1 MKMGTTS
8 VYDRLSLRGTKAVK
22 PWSGKPAKESG
33 LDIAPNPKLS
43 PRLGES
49 TRSRLFYLSMSS
61 SAGRKEPIMEEICP
75 SCAGL
80 DVHKESVE
88 ACVRRMEP
96 TGQLH
101 QPTRHWGTMTRDILA
116 MADWMAAQG
125 VRHVAMESTGVYWK
139 PIYNILES
147 RFTVLLVNARH
158 LKQVPGRKS
167 DIRDCQWIAQLLQ
180 YGLLKGSFIPPRAQR
195 ELRDLTRHRT
205 QWVEEKTRTVNRLH
219 KVLEDANIK
228 LASVATDI
236 LGVSG
241 RAMLEALIEGQEDP
255 VKLADFAQRQLRG
268 KIPELEK
275 ALQGHLTDHHR
286 FLLRLLWKQLAEQ
299 EELIAELDAKIEE
312 LTRPFADE
320 IERLDGVPGVDRRVA
335 EVVLAEVGAE
345 MDPFPTHQ
353 HLASWAGMCPGNE
366 ESAGKRRRRRV
377 TPGNRWLKRTLVQ
390 AAWAAGPT
398 KNTYIA
404 SQYRRLAG
412 RRGKKRALIAVGH
425 SMLVIFYH
433 GLKAGTSDAE
443 LGGDFFDRL
452 EPERLTRYYIKRL
465 ERLGHKVT
473 LESRVAA

>member
-1 MKMGTTS
+1 
-8 VYDRLSLRGTKAVK
+8 
-22 PWSGKPAKESG
+22 
-33 LDIAPNPKLS
+33 
-43 PRLGES
+43 
-49 TRSRLFYLSMSS
+49 
-61 SAGRKEPIMEEICP
+61 MEEIYVC
-75 SCAGL
+75 CAGL

-96 TGQLH
+96 TGRLH
-101 QPTRHWGTMTRDILA
+101 QETRHWGTMTRDLLA

-125 VRHVAMESTGVYWK
+125 VTQVAMESTGVFWK

-180 YGLLKGSFIPPRAQR
+180 HGLLKGSFIPPRAQR

-205 QWVEEKTRTVNRLH
+205 QLVEEKTRTVNRLH

-241 RAMLEALIEGQEDP
+241 RAMLEALMEGQEDP

-275 ALQGHLTDHHR
+275 ALEGHLTEHHR
-286 FLLRLLWKQLAEQ
+286 FLLRLLWKQLAQQ
-299 EELIAELDAKIEE
+299 ENLIAKLDAKIEE
-312 LTRPFADE
+312 QTRPFADE
-320 IERLDGVPGVDRRVA
+320 MERLDAVPGVDRRVA

-345 MDPFPTHQ
+345 MKPFPTHQ

-366 ESAGKRRRRRV
+366 ESAGKRRRRRI

-390 AAWAAGPT
+390 AAWAAGRT
-398 KNTYIA
+398 KSSYLA

-412 RRGKKRALIAVGH
+412 KRGRKRALIAVGH

-433 GLKAGTSDAE
+433 MLKARTSYAD
-443 LGGDFFDRL
+443 LGFDFFDRL
-452 EPERLTRYYIKRL
+452 EPERLTRYYVKRL

-473 LESRVAA
+473 LETCVAA

>member
-1 MKMGTTS
+1 MDEVFT
-8 VYDRLSLRGTKAVK
+8 
-22 PWSGKPAKESG
+22 
-33 LDIAPNPKLS
+33 
-43 PRLGES
+43 
-49 TRSRLFYLSMSS
+49 
-61 SAGRKEPIMEEICP
+61 C
-75 SCAGL
+75 CAGL

-96 TGQLH
+96 TGRLH
-101 QPTRHWGTMTRDILA
+101 QQTRHWPTMTRDLVA

-125 VRHVAMESTGVYWK
+125 VTHVAMESTGVFWK
-139 PIYNILES
+139 PIYNILEG

-180 YGLLKGSFIPPRAQR
+180 HGLLKGSFIPPRAQR
-195 ELRDLTRHRT
+195 ELRDLTRHRV
-205 QWVEEKTRTVNRLH
+205 QLVEEKARTVNRLH

-241 RAMLEALIEGQEDP
+241 RAMLKALIEGQENP
-255 VKLADFAQRQLRG
+255 VQLADFAQRQLRG

-275 ALQGHLTDHHR
+275 ALQGHLTEHHR
-286 FLLRLLWKQLAEQ
+286 FMLRLLWKQLAQQ
-299 EELIAELDAKIEE
+299 EELIAELDSKIEE
-312 LTRPFADE
+312 QTRPFEDE
-320 IERLDGVPGVDRRVA
+320 IERLDAVPGVDHLVA
-335 EVVLAEVGAE
+335 QVMLAEVGGN
-345 MDPFPTHQ
+345 MQPFPTHQ

-366 ESAGKRRRRRV
+366 DSAGKRRRRRI

-390 AAWAAGPT
+390 AAWAASHS
-398 KNTYIA
+398 KNAYLA

-425 SMLVIFYH
+425 SILVIFYH
-433 GLKAGTSDAE
+433 LLKSRTRYAD

-452 EPERLTRYYIKRL
+452 EPQRLTRYYVRRL
-465 ERLGHKVT
+465 ETLGHKVT
-473 LESRVAA
+473 LETCVAA